1 MKLDFKIKF
10 LNIYE
15 SYFKGKVDFRG
26 DEYTINIQSER
37 RGKVVKVP
45 FHVNT
50 EKSRFLVR
58 LSGPN
63 DIVIEDMLEFRGES
77 EWVEIDSDI
86 ITFFV
91 ADHQDQFDI
100 VEILDGSEL
109 AETQKRYRLAVL
121 SSIM

>member
-1 MKLDFKIKF
+1 MKLDFKIRF

-50 EKSRFLVR
+50 EKSRLLVR

-63 DIVIEDMLEFRGES
+63 DVVIEDMLEFHGES

-91 ADHQDQFDI
+91 ADHQDQFDTL
-100 VEILDGSEL
+100 EILDGSEL
-109 AETQKRYRLAVL
+109 A
-121 SSIM
+121 

>member
-50 EKSRFLVR
+50 EKSRLLVR

-63 DIVIEDMLEFRGES
+63 DVVIEDMLEFHGES

-91 ADHQDQFDI
+91 ADHQDQFDTL
-100 VEILDGSEL
+100 EILDGSEL
-109 AETQKRYRLAVL
+109 A
-121 SSIM
+121 

>member
-1 MKLDFKIKF
+1 MKFDFKIKF

-15 SYFKGKVDFRG
+15 SYFKGKVDFRN

-37 RGKVVKVP
+37 RGKILKLP
-45 FHVNT
+45 F
-50 EKSRFLVR
+50 EFDDGKKRFLVR

-63 DIVIEDMLEFRGES
+63 NIVIEDMLEFHGES

-91 ADHQDQFDI
+91 ADHQDQFDTL
-100 VEILDGSEL
+100 EILDASEL
-109 AETQKRYRLAVL
+109 V
-121 SSIM
+121 

>member
-58 LSGPN
+58 LSGTN
-63 DIVIEDMLEFRGES
+63 DVVIEDMLEFRGES

-91 ADHQDQFDI
+91 ADHQDQFDTL
-100 VEILDGSEL
+100 EILDGSEL
-109 AETQKRYRLAVL
+109 A
-121 SSIM
+121 

>member
-15 SYFKGKVDFRG
+15 SYFKGKVDFRN

-37 RGKVVKVP
+37 RGKILKLP
-45 FHVNT
+45 FVVNT
-50 EKSRFLVR
+50 EKRRFLVR

-63 DIVIEDMLEFRGES
+63 DLVIEDMLEFHGES
-77 EWVEIDSDI
+77 EWVEIDSDA

-91 ADHQDQFDI
+91 ADHQDQFDTL
-100 VEILDGSEL
+100 EILDGSEL
-109 AETQKRYRLAVL
+109 A
-121 SSIM
+121 

>member
-1 MKLDFKIKF
+1 MKFDFKIKF

-37 RGKVVKVP
+37 RGKIVKVP
-45 FHVNT
+45 FDVST

-63 DIVIEDMLEFRGES
+63 DIVVEDMLEFRGES

-109 AETQKRYRLAVL
+109 A
-121 SSIM
+121 

>member
-1 MKLDFKIKF
+1 VKFDFKIKF

-37 RGKVVKVP
+37 RGKVIKVP
-45 FHVNT
+45 FQVST
-50 EKSRFLVR
+50 EKRRFLVR

-63 DIVIEDMLEFRGES
+63 NIVIEDMLEFHGES
-77 EWVEIDSDI
+77 EWLEIDSDM

-91 ADHQDQFDI
+91 ADHQDQFDTL
-100 VEILDGSEL
+100 EILDGYEL
-109 AETQKRYRLAVL
+109 A
-121 SSIM
+121 

>member
-1 MKLDFKIKF
+1 MKLDFKIRF

-50 EKSRFLVR
+50 EKSRLLVR

-63 DIVIEDMLEFRGES
+63 DVVIEDILEFHGES

-91 ADHQDQFDI
+91 ADHQDQFDTL
-100 VEILDGSEL
+100 EILDGSEL
-109 AETQKRYRLAVL
+109 A
-121 SSIM
+121 